1 MDKHVTTKTRKG
13 TETRKPKPAKI
24 AVVETEKKD
33 EVKTEKM
40 AVIAASGRQFIVK
53 PGQIITMDKQEG
65 KEKETITFD
74 KVLLIAEG
82 EGENILI
89 GKPFIEGAKVT
100 ANIIV
105 QEKGDKI
112 RVAKFK
118 AKSRYRK
125 VMGFRP
131 RLTKVK
137 INEIS
142 SCIGK

>member
-1 MDKHVTTKTRKG
+1 MDK
-13 TETRKPKPAKI
+13 A
-24 AVVETEKKD
+24 
-33 EVKTEKM
+33 KTEKL

-53 PGQIITMDKQEG
+53 PGQIITLDKLDG
-65 KEKETITFD
+65 KEGETVTFD
-74 KVLLIAEG
+74 KVLLTAEG
-82 EGENILI
+82 ESILI
-89 GKPFIEGAKVT
+89 GKPVIEGAKVT

>member
-53 PGQIITMDKQEG
+53 PGQIITLDKLDG
-65 KEKETITFD
+65 KEGETVTFD
-74 KVLLIAEG
+74 KVLLITEG
-82 EGENILI
+82 ESILI
-89 GKPFIEGAKVT
+89 GKPVIEGAKVT